1 MENDQ
6 RAFFLSS
13 IYGLLSKS
21 TTAWLSHYY
30 LPKTMTGYI
39 NGVMLECYFEAPCE
53 YAQSRGTL
61 AETKWPFD
69 VGPPLSKSVPKQST
83 FVFPS
88 FNPK

>member
-1 MENDQ
+1 MLYLTEWIVKTW
-6 RAFFLSS
+6 SS
-13 IYGLLSKS
+13 PIKLNLDVLKM
-21 TTAWLSHYY
+21 
-30 LPKTMTGYI
+30 KTRYI
-39 NGVMLECYFEAPCE
+39 NGIMLECYFEAPCE